1 MSLPPPCLVPEHRAG
16 LEPSLLLAARRLWL
30 SPFSLGQ
37 SRDIFRSLGKGIK
50 ARGIGPLVNASA
62 NCDYSVCANARLFIP
77 KRASLLL
84 LPAAPGAQHPAATAA
99 PCPLQPGS
107 SPMCQPSA
115 GSSETPPHSFTLV
128 LSRAGRCVCTHFAV
142 APRPQPCTIAQHSC
156 FPAVCVRCWEHLRLI
171 LVCRGWKGLHKA
183 PGHLRQEIAG
193 TCVWLVD
200 QTHQVGQ

>member
-1 MSLPPPCLVPEHRAG
+1 MSLPLVPECRAG
-16 LEPSLLLAARRLWL
+16 LEPSLLLAARRHWL

-50 ARGIGPLVNASA
+50 ARGTGPLANASA

-84 LPAAPGAQHPAATAA
+84 LPAAPGAQHPAAAAA

-128 LSRAGRCVCTHFAV
+128 LSRAGRCVCTHSLWHLVLSPAPLPSTV
-142 APRPQPCTIAQHSC
+142 A
-156 FPAVCVRCWEHLRLI
+156 FLRACSAESI
-171 LVCRGWKGLHKA
+171 QGWSWC
-183 PGHLRQEIAG
+183 AG
-193 TCVWLVD
+193 GGRDRTEL
-200 QTHQVGQ
+200 QAT